1 MLHVCIRLATSGR
14 PGPTVLEVPDDIF
27 ADLAEEAD
35 FPASPEYG
43 VYPRIRSAPDPADIA
58 RSVDMLQRS
67 QRPIIVVGGGA
78 LRANAGPEILDLAQ
92 VLGCPIATTL
102 TGKGIVAET
111 HPMAVSVVGR
121 FGVPMANT
129 AMEQAD
135 CVIFI
140 GSKTGQTT
148 TLNWTLPFLD
158 TPVIHIDIDPSEIG
172 RSYHNSIALLSDA
185 KLGAA
190 ALAEALRGRAL
201 STDWNR
207 AAIRQMQEDWWHG
220 PIAFKEAP
228 VDGVLKPQDVMRTL
242 RRVMSDD
249 DLIVSDASLASG
261 WIGGRWM
268 MRKAGRRF
276 FAPRGLAGLGWGL
289 PAAIGVSEAKSSGEI
304 PAEGRVIC
312 VAGDGGW
319 AYSLAEVET
328 AVRRRLP
335 IVSVILNNST
345 LGWIRH
351 SAAARYPG
359 AMVSQ
364 DFEQVSYAQAGQG
377 LGANVA
383 SVSELDQ
390 LELAL
395 KTAISDQSGV
405 PWVIEATTCQI
416 ETPVLPSRVSTST
429 KGGY

>member
-1 MLHVCIRLATSGR
+1 
-14 PGPTVLEVPDDIF
+14 
-27 ADLAEEAD
+27 
-35 FPASPEYG
+35 
-43 VYPRIRSAPDPADIA
+43 
-58 RSVDMLQRS
+58 
-67 QRPIIVVGGGA
+67 
-78 LRANAGPEILDLAQ
+78 
-92 VLGCPIATTL
+92 
-102 TGKGIVAET
+102 
-111 HPMAVSVVGR
+111 
-121 FGVPMANT
+121 MANT

-158 TPVIHIDIDPSEIG
+158 TPVIHIDIDPGEIG
-172 RSYHNSIALLSDA
+172 RSYHNSVALLSDA

-190 ALAEALRGRAL
+190 ALAEALRDRAT
-201 STDWNR
+201 STHWNR
-207 AAIRQMQEDWWHG
+207 DAIRQMQEDWWSG
-220 PIAFKEAP
+220 PIAFKQEP
-228 VDGVLKPQDVMRTL
+228 VEGVLKPQDVMRTL
-242 RRVMSDD
+242 REVMSDD
-249 DLIVSDASLASG
+249 DVIVSDASLASG
-261 WIGGRWM
+261 WIGGRWQ

-289 PAAIGVSEAKSSGEI
+289 PAAIGVSEAMSSRGNA
-304 PAEGRVIC
+304 PDGRVVC

-328 AVRRRLP
+328 ALRRRLP

-359 AMVSQ
+359 GMVSQ
-364 DFEQVSYAQAGQG
+364 DFERVSYAQAGQG

-383 SVSELDQ
+383 TATSIDQ
-390 LELAL
+390 LEVAL
-395 KTAISDQSGV
+395 KTALSDQRGA
-405 PWVIEATTCQI
+405 PWVIEATTCEI
-416 ETPVLPSRVSTST
+416 ETPVLPSRVSTSS

>member
-1 MLHVCIRLATSGR
+1 
-14 PGPTVLEVPDDIF
+14 VPDDIF

-121 FGVPMANT
+121 FGGPMANT

-158 TPVIHIDIDPSEIG
+158 TPVIHIDIDPGEIG
-172 RSYHNSIALLSDA
+172 RSYHNSVALLSDA

-190 ALAEALRGRAL
+190 ALAEALRGRDLRAE
-201 STDWNR
+201 WNR

-220 PIAFKEAP
+220 PISFKEAP
-228 VDGVLKPQDVMRTL
+228 VDGVLKPQDIIRTL

-289 PAAIGVSEAKSSGEI
+289 PAAIGVSEAMSSGGI
-304 PAEGRVIC
+304 AAGRVIC

-328 AVRRRLP
+328 ALRRRLP

-383 SVSELDQ
+383 SASDLDQ